1 MVFIEKIS
9 ALNSIIVQLQL
20 PENHILLGYQRNSY
34 AYDADSFRAVFFYQN
49 YFSLLQQYFYQSSS
63 YIELMIFTN
72 IEGEM
77 GDDLR
82 YDVRPNYYM
91 LGYNINEKITEKVI
105 EIKDLIKKL
114 KNAGVPIDEIEANF
128 NIFEQYAENHREE
141 IFQLHFLEVIQA
153 ELTLHAPS
161 DEEQHEEIEEAGI
174 FNIIALCFTSIVNYI
189 CTNSAKVSTGSCQ
202 DSNMPTNIE
211 EFDPNPD
218 CGGRDSS
225 FFSVFPFK

>member
-20 PENHILLGYQRNSY
+20 PENHILLGYQRSSY
-34 AYDADSFRAVFFYQN
+34 DYNVDNVRAAFFYQN

-63 YIELMIFTN
+63 HIELMIFMN
-72 IEGEM
+72 IVGEV

-82 YDVRPNYYM
+82 YDVRENYNM
-91 LGYNINEKITEKVI
+91 LDHNINEKITEKVT

-161 DEEQHEEIEEAGI
+161 DEEQHEEIEEAI
-174 FNIIALCFTSIVNYI
+174 QAELTLH
-189 CTNSAKVSTGSCQ
+189 APH
-202 DSNMPTNIE
+202 DE
-211 EFDPNPD
+211 E
-218 CGGRDSS
+218 G
-225 FFSVFPFK
+225 